1 MLAARRRGPAPRRS
15 GRQMADERAGHDDAQ
30 AREAVVAGAGSGNG
44 RAIALRL
51 ARDGAALA
59 LTDIA
64 EAPLAA
70 VRDQVL
76 ALGRPCLAL
85 GGDVAD
91 VAGTDGAIRQ
101 TVERFGRLDILVNNA
116 GILRISP
123 FPDSTEEDWDRIM
136 AFNARRL
143 YFG

>member
-15 GRQMADERAGHDDAQ
+15 GRQMADARAGHDGLQD
-30 AREAVVAGAGSGNG
+30 RVAVVTGAGSGNG

-76 ALGRPCLAL
+76 ALGRPCLAP

-91 VAGTDGAIRQ
+91 VAGTDGAIPQ
-101 TVERFGRLDILVNNA
+101 TG
-116 GILRISP
+116 
-123 FPDSTEEDWDRIM
+123 
-136 AFNARRL
+136 
-143 YFG
+143 